1 MNDLRTVPSRERVKS
16 DLQSVTAYR
25 RRKPAKHRAEMEL
38 VARTMPILPADE
50 PVLDAPC
57 GAGRLSL
64 WMARQGWRVSATD
77 LGIAAV
83 EHTRALMAEQ
93 GFDAE
98 VVEED
103 IFHLPWADQ
112 HFRAV
117 VCFRLLH
124 HFADADTR
132 RALVAELARVSGEHL
147 LISYLTPWSLS
158 GVKRWLRWR
167 LGGQRHRQNH
177 TRRAELVADMA
188 AYGFTLMRDESQS
201 GCFHA
206 LRLAH
211 FARTPAQ

>member
-1 MNDLRTVPSRERVKS
+1 MTPVSSAPSRERVKS

-25 RRKPAKHRAEMEL
+25 HRKPAKHRAEMAL
-38 VARTMPILPADE
+38 VARTMPAIPAGE
-50 PVLDAPC
+50 RVLDAPC

-77 LGIAAV
+77 LGAAAV

-93 GFDAE
+93 GCDAE
-98 VVEED
+98 VREED
-103 IFHLPWADQ
+103 IFRLPWADR

-132 RALVAELARVSGEHL
+132 RALVAELGRVSDEHL
-147 LISYLTPWSLS
+147 LISYLTPWSLT
-158 GVKRWLRWR
+158 GVRRWLRWR
-167 LGGQRHRQNH
+167 LGGRRHRQNH
-177 TRRAELVADMA
+177 TRRAELIADMA
-188 AYGFTLMRDESQS
+188 AQGFTLVRDEAQS
-201 GCFHA
+201 GVFHA

-211 FARTPAQ
+211 FARTPRQ